1 MDSGRKKIKDAIL
14 DSIVYIYGVIDSQ
27 FSSDLVREY
36 YSRLI
41 ENKRGRAKIRKLL
54 IIWSRS
60 PTLNRS
66 DIRKR
71 INSIS
76 ELLILVYGSD

>member
-1 MDSGRKKIKDAIL
+1 MDSGRKQFKDAIL
-14 DSIVYIYGVIDSQ
+14 DSIVYIYGVIDRQ
-27 FSSDLVREY
+27 FRSDLVREY

-54 IIWSRS
+54 TIWSRS
-60 PTLNRS
+60 PTLNRP
-66 DIRKR
+66 DVRNR

-76 ELLILVYGSD
+76 ELLILVYGEN